1 MNTAAASEARIH
13 AAGIAAA
20 IDVPDRIARAVYS
33 DSHMFPPS
41 KPLTEMLA
49 DCSRNLRA
57 AEARCAAGHWTA
69 SLDRLRALRM
79 AEDALLALIVGE
91 PVTEQNLAA

>member
-13 AAGIAAA
+13 ADGVAAA
-20 IDVPDRIARAVYS
+20 IVVPDRIARAVYS

-49 DCSRNLRA
+49 DCCRNLRA

>member
-1 MNTAAASEARIH
+1 MNTAAACEARIH
-13 AAGIAAA
+13 AAGVAAA

-41 KPLTEMLA
+41 KSLTEMLA

-69 SLDRLRALRM
+69 SLDRLQALRM

-91 PVTEQNLAA
+91 PVATRRAA